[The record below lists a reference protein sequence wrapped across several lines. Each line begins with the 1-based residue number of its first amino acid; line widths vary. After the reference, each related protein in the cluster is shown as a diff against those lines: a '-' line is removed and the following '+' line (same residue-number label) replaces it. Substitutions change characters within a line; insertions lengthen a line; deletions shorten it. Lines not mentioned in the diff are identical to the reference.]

1 MYQHRRDQTPYNAIR
16 MSKLVKIRV
25 LTSCAG
31 NDFSYGQGETEAP
44 EVIAADL
51 VRAGYAEYL
60 TDTGAKKTVENA
72 ASKDAAKS
80 EKR

>member
-1 MYQHRRDQTPYNAIR
+1 